1 MLVDLVVATTAPFV
15 LCLSAYPLAQRFFFR
30 SKERN
35 LGEKL
40 IASLIIG
47 LAFLMLLPY
56 GVGIILGYGVRITSW
71 MTFFAGIFS
80 IGVNIKTFIREARIL
95 LTKAKNYIFKRE
107 VSDLA
112 FVESVIGF
120 SFKYTYYLLVRAIT
134 GWDATVFYLPYA
146 RAIYFADSIPFTAF
160 DFARFTK
167 PMGISFLYGWIY
179 SLGSSTLAENFRLI
193 PLSFSFITILLIYLI
208 AKDLCS
214 SLVAKLAVMIY
225 LFLPLHDS
233 TLYYFAYYPDVAFNS
248 LILAVFYFLYRYART
263 LETKYCLIG
272 GLAFG
277 LSMLLKAQT
286 ALFFA
291 SIVFT
296 FLPLFGRKSVRV
308 SATSLTPVTFLS
320 FIAVSHGNLTP
331 FLGLLRDEGLVVLVL
346 VAIMSSLVALGV
358 EAQEKT
364 TVAEGSAF
372 TVLEGLSIF
381 LGASSVALVWYL
393 RNYFTM
399 GTFIWLSS
407 IKEPNLQWA
416 INILSGFISQTS
428 QGPKASS
435 FLPMI
440 ISVLL
445 VHPILGS
452 VWIIPKLVGMVK
464 LTVKRKMLPVL
475 NWVLGFFL
483 SYILYAYSTIVTSS
497 SFTVNPRDLL
507 PLAPFFSIYSAWGL
521 LVIAEYFWKTRTRET
536 TLYLLASLGFVSLAQ
551 SLVILRYPPSFLA
564 KICDQMAKL
573 SFTSWKLLAHGGPQ
587 ASSNWLIFG
596 FVVGSLLLLP
606 FLVRRGI
613 TFILSKMGI
622 CVRVTYRSPKQFAIL
637 KRVLFFIIILS
648 VTLTVQVFP
657 YVALTYEF
665 GNGDMIAF
673 KENQVK
679 ELWAGIYSDIL
690 PYIDDNA
697 ESGDVILAIDAALTG
712 LQYKLDNIRLIDIT
726 SPDNLASM
734 RILVESN
741 DTEEIVTMLHD
752 LNVRYFLLPKWG
764 SGGTKGYATSFMRW
778 LLNEGRLLHVTWS
791 PTFSTIRV
799 VSPGWILYEF
809 SDKSTLSDRLNEN
822 CPDYSLFSARS
833 RAPRILSW
841 ERTTKD
847 ET

>member
-1 MLVDLVVATTAPFV
+1 MILDLIVEITIPFI
-15 LCLSAYPLAQRFFFR
+15 LCLSAYPLAQRFFFK
-30 SKERN
+30 SKEQK
-35 LGEKL
+35 LGDKL
-40 IASLIIG
+40 VASFIVG
-47 LAFLMLLPY
+47 LAIVMLLPY
-56 GVGIILGYGVRITSW
+56 SVGIIFSSGFRTMSW
-71 MTFFAGIFS
+71 IIYIASVLSLS
-80 IGVNIKTFIREARIL
+80 INIKTFIRETRAVL
-95 LTKAKNYIFKRE
+95 EKAKRYISGRE
-107 VSDLA
+107 LFDLA
-112 FVESVIGF
+112 LVLSVIGF
-120 SFKYTYYLLVRAIT
+120 SIKYTFYLLARAVT
-134 GWDATVFYLPYA
+134 DWDATVIYLPYA
-146 RAIYFADSIPFTAF
+146 RAIFFADSIPFTAF

-179 SLGSSTLAENFRLI
+179 SLSSSTFAENFRLI
-193 PLSFSFITILLIYLI
+193 PLSFTFITIMLIYLI

-225 LFLPLHDS
+225 LYLPLHDS
-233 TLYYFAYYPDVAFNS
+233 LLYYFAYYPDVAYNS
-248 LILAVFYFLYRYART
+248 LILAVFYFLYRYVRT

-272 GLAFG
+272 GLALG

-291 SIVFT
+291 PVLFI
-296 FLPLFGRKSVRV
+296 FLPFFGRKSVRV
-308 SATSLTPVTFLS
+308 LATSLTSATFLS
-320 FIAVSHGNLTP
+320 FIALSHGNLTP
-331 FLGLLRDEGLVVLVL
+331 FLGLLRHEGLVVLVL
-346 VAIMSSLVALGV
+346 VAIISSLVALGV
-358 EAQEKT
+358 EAQKKT
-364 TVAEGSAF
+364 TVTEGSAF

-381 LGASSVALVWYL
+381 LGASSLALLWYL

-399 GTFIWLSS
+399 GTLIWSSS
-407 IKEPNLQWA
+407 IEEPNLQWA
-416 INILSGFISQTS
+416 INIISGFISQTY
-428 QGPKASS
+428 QRPEASS
-435 FLPMI
+435 FLLNM

-452 VWIIPKLVGMVK
+452 VWIIPKLVGMLK
-464 LTVKRKMLPVL
+464 LTAKRKMLPVL
-475 NWVLGFFL
+475 NWILGFFL
-483 SYILYAYSTIVTSS
+483 TYTLYAYSTIVISS

-551 SLVILRYPPSFLA
+551 SSLILYYPTSFLA
-564 KICDQMAKL
+564 GICDQIAKL
-573 SFTSWKLLAHGGPQ
+573 SFTSWRLLAHGGPQ